1 MPDNIVK
8 KHIIAVLEDKRDQKD
23 LTERIDYVIS
33 EDMPESLCH
42 VIEEWVDTLSVSD
55 EEIARFIGWSVSE
68 VAVIRDID
76 GIYSGES
83 SDHEEIMIYRD

>member
-42 VIEEWVDTLSVSD
+42 VIEEWVDTC
-55 EEIARFIGWSVSE
+55 RFLMRKSPGSLVGACRSG
-68 VAVIRDID
+68 RDP
-76 GIYSGES
+76 
-83 SDHEEIMIYRD
+83 